1 VIRGVGIDLVDVDRF
16 RRMLGRRPG
25 LIKRLFTSSEREYCM
40 ERNDPTERFAVRFAA
55 KEATLKSMGVGIGA
69 VEWHDIEVGRSPEGR
84 PSLEL
89 SGRAAK
95 LAEELDIIRFELSMT
110 HTSTMAQ
117 AEVIAIGE
125 VDPAPRGQARMAQ
138 WRREVGER
146 PPLDPIIA
154 GGLVPIVTP
163 AEMNDVDREAPEPV
177 EELIARAGSALARH
191 AIRMLG
197 GTYGRRVVVLV
208 GKGNNGNDGR
218 DAARRLTRRG
228 VRVRIVDVGDAPAVL
243 PSCDLVIDA
252 AFGSGFTAVASR
264 PYVAPLP
271 PAGALVLAV
280 DIPSGADG
288 LTGQA
293 GTAGVMSAGVMS
305 ADETITFAALKP
317 GLLFADGSRSSGRIT
332 VADIGLDVSRA
343 SAHLVGATAVTSWLT
358 QRSVDAHKWNSA
370 VCVVAGGPGMEGAAA
385 LVSRAALRTG
395 AGYVRLS
402 MPTPDPALTAAVQL
416 PTEVVRRALPSVA
429 WAADVLADLERFQSL
444 VIGNG
449 LGLAPANSES
459 TIAVLVGA
467 RALGMPVVVDADGLT
482 ALATAIGGTLEPG
495 QPVSG
500 NAVSGN
506 AVTGNAVS
514 GHVASG
520 QGFADILG
528 PNTVLTPHDGEF
540 ARLDGS
546 PPGPD
551 RIAAARRLAERTG
564 AVVLLKGP
572 STVVASPSGDVLV
585 STSGDARLA
594 TAGTGDVLAGII
606 GALLAAGLD
615 PFRAAAAGAFIHG
628 RAGAL
633 GWRHGTVA
641 GDLPWRIPAVL
652 QSLS

>member
-1 VIRGVGIDLVDVDRF
+1 MIRGVGIDLVDVDRF
-16 RRMLGRRPG
+16 RRTMARHPG
-25 LIKRLFTSSEREYCM
+25 LIERLFTPSERAYCL

-69 VEWHDIEVGRSPEGR
+69 VEWHDIEVGRSPGGR

-95 LAEELDIIRFELSMT
+95 LAEELSIVRFELSMT

-125 VDPAPRGQARMAQ
+125 GIPARGGQARMAQ
-138 WRREVGER
+138 WRGEVGER
-146 PPLDPIIA
+146 PALDALGAGELIA
-154 GGLVPIVTP
+154 GGLIPIVTP
-163 AEMNDVDREAPEPV
+163 VEMNDIDRAAPEPV

-228 VRVRIVDVGDAPAVL
+228 VRVRIVDVANAPAVL

-252 AFGSGFTAVASR
+252 AFGSGFRADDSR
-264 PYVAPLP
+264 PFVAPLA

-280 DIPSGADG
+280 DIPSGVDG

-293 GTAGVMSAGVMS
+293 GTAGVMTAGVMT

-317 GLLFADGSRSSGRIT
+317 GLLFADGSRSAGRVT

-343 SAHLVGATAVTSWLT
+343 SAHLLGAAAVASWLT
-358 QRSVDAHKWNSA
+358 GRSPDAHKWNSA

-385 LVSRAALRTG
+385 LASRAALRTG

-402 MPTPDPALTAAVQL
+402 MPTPDPAVTPAGTAAVQL

-429 WAADVLADLERFQSL
+429 WAADVLADLARFQSL

-449 LGLAPANSES
+449 LGLTPQTLASVVD
-459 TIAVLVGA
+459 VLEGA
-467 RALGMPVVVDADGLT
+467 KILGLPTVVDADGLT
-482 ALATAIGGTLEPG
+482 ALAAAAGG
-495 QPVSG
+495 QSG
-500 NAVSGN
+500 SRESSLTSEAYSKMV
-506 AVTGNAVS
+506 
-514 GHVASG
+514 
-520 QGFADILG
+520 G

-540 ARLDGS
+540 TRLDGS

-551 RIAAARRLAERTG
+551 RIAAARRLAGRTG

-572 STVVASPSGDVLV
+572 STVIASPTGDVLV
-585 STSGDARLA
+585 STTGDARLA

-628 RAGAL
+628 GAGAL

-652 QSLS
+652 KLLS

>member
-1 VIRGVGIDLVDVDRF
+1 
-16 RRMLGRRPG
+16 M
-25 LIKRLFTSSEREYCM
+25 
-40 ERNDPTERFAVRFAA
+40 
-55 KEATLKSMGVGIGA
+55 
-69 VEWHDIEVGRSPEGR
+69 
-84 PSLEL
+84 
-89 SGRAAK
+89 
-95 LAEELDIIRFELSMT
+95 
-110 HTSTMAQ
+110 
-117 AEVIAIGE
+117 
-125 VDPAPRGQARMAQ
+125 
-138 WRREVGER
+138 
-146 PPLDPIIA
+146 
-154 GGLVPIVTP
+154 
-163 AEMNDVDREAPEPV
+163 
-177 EELIARAGSALARH
+177 
-191 AIRMLG
+191 
-197 GTYGRRVVVLV
+197 LV

-228 VRVRIVDVGDAPAVL
+228 VPVRIVDVANAPAVL

-252 AFGSGFTAVASR
+252 AFGSGFRADDSR
-264 PYVAPLP
+264 PFVAPLA

-280 DIPSGADG
+280 DIPSGVDG

-293 GTAGVMSAGVMS
+293 GTAGVMTAGVMT

-317 GLLFADGSRSSGRIT
+317 GLLFADGSRSAGRVT

-343 SAHLVGATAVTSWLT
+343 SAHLLGAAAVASWLT
-358 QRSVDAHKWNSA
+358 ERSPDAHKWNSA

-385 LVSRAALRTG
+385 LASRAALRTG

-402 MPTPDPALTAAVQL
+402 MPTPDPAVTTPGTPAGTTAVQL

-429 WAADVLADLERFQSL
+429 WADDVLADLGRFQSL

-449 LGLAPANSES
+449 LGLTPQTLASVVD
-459 TIAVLVGA
+459 VLKGA
-467 RALGMPVVVDADGLT
+467 KILGLPSVVDADGLT
-482 ALATAIGGTLEPG
+482 ALAAAAGG
-495 QPVSG
+495 QSG
-500 NAVSGN
+500 SRESSSTSDAYAKMV
-506 AVTGNAVS
+506 
-514 GHVASG
+514 
-520 QGFADILG
+520 G

-551 RIAAARRLAERTG
+551 RIAAARRLAGRTG

-572 STVVASPSGDVLV
+572 STVIASPSGEVLV
-585 STSGDARLA
+585 STTGDVRLA

-641 GDLPWRIPAVL
+641 GDLPWRIPAVRAEL
-652 QSLS
+652 DALLS

>member
-16 RRMLGRRPG
+16 RRTLARRPG
-25 LIKRLFTSSEREYCM
+25 LIERLFTPSERAYCL

-84 PSLEL
+84 PSLDL
-89 SGRAAK
+89 SGRAAT
-95 LAEELDIIRFELSMT
+95 LAGELGIVRFELSMT

-154 GGLVPIVTP
+154 GGLIPIVTP
-163 AEMNDVDREAPEPV
+163 AEMNDIDRAAPEPV
-177 EELIARAGSALARH
+177 DELISRAGAALARH

-218 DAARRLTRRG
+218 DAACRLTRRG
-228 VRVRIVDVGDAPAVL
+228 VRVRIVDVANAPAVL

-252 AFGSGFTAVASR
+252 AFGSGFRADGSR
-264 PYVAPLP
+264 PFVAPLA

-280 DIPSGADG
+280 DIPSGVDG

-293 GTAGVMSAGVMS
+293 GTAAVMTAGVMT

-317 GLLFADGSRSSGRIT
+317 GLLFADGSRSAGRIT

-343 SAHLVGATAVTSWLT
+343 SAHLLGATAVAGWLT
-358 QRSVDAHKWNSA
+358 ERSPDAHKWNSA

-385 LVSRAALRTG
+385 LVSRAALRAG

-402 MPTPDPALTAAVQL
+402 MPTQVPTVTPAGTAAVQL

-429 WAADVLADLERFQSL
+429 WADDVLADLGRFQSL

-449 LGLAPANSES
+449 LGLTPQTLSS
-459 TIAVLVGA
+459 VVDVLEGA
-467 RALGMPVVVDADGLT
+467 KILGLPSVVDADGLT
-482 ALATAIGGTLEPG
+482 ALAAAAGG
-495 QPVSG
+495 QSG
-500 NAVSGN
+500 SSGSSLTSD
-506 AVTGNAVS
+506 AYSKMV
-514 GHVASG
+514 
-520 QGFADILG
+520 G

-551 RIAAARRLAERTG
+551 RIAAARRLAGRTG

-572 STVVASPSGDVLV
+572 STVIASPSGEVLV
-585 STSGDARLA
+585 STTGDVRLA

-652 QSLS
+652 KLLS

>member
-16 RRMLGRRPG
+16 RRTMARHPG
-25 LIKRLFTSSEREYCM
+25 LIERLFTPPERAYCL

-69 VEWHDIEVGRSPEGR
+69 VEWHDIEVGRSPGGR

-89 SGRAAK
+89 SGRAAT
-95 LAEELDIIRFELSMT
+95 LAEELSIVRFELSMT

-125 VDPAPRGQARMAQ
+125 GIPARRGQARMAQ
-138 WRREVGER
+138 WRGEVGER
-146 PPLDPIIA
+146 PALDALGAGELIA
-154 GGLVPIVTP
+154 GGLITIVTP
-163 AEMNDVDREAPEPV
+163 VEMNDIDRAAPEPV

-228 VRVRIVDVGDAPAVL
+228 VRVRIVDVANAPAVL

-252 AFGSGFTAVASR
+252 AFGSGFRADDSR
-264 PYVAPLP
+264 PFVAPLA

-280 DIPSGADG
+280 DIPSGVDG

-293 GTAGVMSAGVMS
+293 GTAGVMT

-317 GLLFADGSRSSGRIT
+317 GLLFADGSRSAGRVT

-343 SAHLVGATAVTSWLT
+343 SAHLLGAAAVASWLT
-358 QRSVDAHKWNSA
+358 ERSPDAHKWNSA

-385 LVSRAALRTG
+385 LASRAALRTG

-402 MPTPDPALTAAVQL
+402 MPTPDPAVTPAGTAAVQL

-429 WAADVLADLERFQSL
+429 WAADVLADLARFQSL

-449 LGLAPANSES
+449 LGLTPQTLASVVD
-459 TIAVLVGA
+459 VLEGA
-467 RALGMPVVVDADGLT
+467 KILGLPTVVDADGLT
-482 ALATAIGGTLEPG
+482 ALAAAAGG
-495 QPVSG
+495 QSG
-500 NAVSGN
+500 SRESSLTSNTYSKLV
-506 AVTGNAVS
+506 
-514 GHVASG
+514 
-520 QGFADILG
+520 G

-540 ARLDGS
+540 TRLDGS

-551 RIAAARRLAERTG
+551 RIAAARRLAGRTG

-572 STVVASPSGDVLV
+572 STVIASPTGDVLV
-585 STSGDARLA
+585 STTGDARLA

-628 RAGAL
+628 GAGAL

-652 QSLS
+652 KLLS

>member
-16 RRMLGRRPG
+16 RRTLARRPG
-25 LIKRLFTSSEREYCM
+25 LIERLFTPSERAYCL

-84 PSLEL
+84 PSLDL
-89 SGRAAK
+89 SGRAAT
-95 LAEELDIIRFELSMT
+95 LAGELGIVRFELSMT

-125 VDPAPRGQARMAQ
+125 GVPARRGQARMAQ
-138 WRREVGER
+138 WRGEVGER
-146 PPLDPIIA
+146 PLLDPIIA

-163 AEMNDVDREAPEPV
+163 AEMNDIDRAAPEPV
-177 EELIARAGSALARH
+177 DELISRAGAALARH
-191 AIRMLG
+191 SIRMLG
-197 GTYGRRVVVLV
+197 GTYGRRLVVLV

-228 VRVRIVDVGDAPAVL
+228 VRVRIVDVANAPAVL

-252 AFGSGFTAVASR
+252 ACGSGFRADDAR
-264 PYVAPLP
+264 PFVAPLA

-280 DIPSGADG
+280 DIPSGVDG

-293 GTAGVMSAGVMS
+293 GTADALTAEDVAAVMT

-317 GLLFADGSRSSGRIT
+317 GLLFADGSRSAGRIT

-343 SAHLVGATAVTSWLT
+343 SAHLLGATAVAGWLT
-358 QRSVDAHKWNSA
+358 ERSPDAHKWNSA

-385 LVSRAALRTG
+385 LVSRAALRAG

-402 MPTPDPALTAAVQL
+402 MPTQVPTVPPSTHPAATAAVTTAVQL

-429 WAADVLADLERFQSL
+429 WADDVLADLGRFQSL

-449 LGLAPANSES
+449 LGLTPQTLSS
-459 TIAVLVGA
+459 VVDVLEGA
-467 RALGMPVVVDADGLT
+467 KILGLPSVVDADGLT
-482 ALATAIGGTLEPG
+482 ALAAAAGG
-495 QPVSG
+495 QSG
-500 NAVSGN
+500 SSGSSLTSD
-506 AVTGNAVS
+506 AYSKMV
-514 GHVASG
+514 
-520 QGFADILG
+520 G

-551 RIAAARRLAERTG
+551 RIAAARRLAGRTG

-572 STVVASPSGDVLV
+572 STVIASPSGEVLV
-585 STSGDARLA
+585 STTGDVRLA

>member
-16 RRMLGRRPG
+16 RRTLARRPG
-25 LIKRLFTSSEREYCM
+25 LIERLFTPSERAYCL

-84 PSLEL
+84 PSLDL
-89 SGRAAK
+89 SGRAAT
-95 LAEELDIIRFELSMT
+95 LAGELGIVRFELSMT

-125 VDPAPRGQARMAQ
+125 GIPARRGQARMAQ
-138 WRREVGER
+138 WRGEVGER
-146 PPLDPIIA
+146 PPLDALGA
-154 GGLVPIVTP
+154 GELIGGELIPIVTP
-163 AEMNDVDREAPEPV
+163 AEMNDIDREAPEPV

-228 VRVRIVDVGDAPAVL
+228 VRVRIVDVANAPAVL

-252 AFGSGFTAVASR
+252 AFGSGFRADDSR
-264 PYVAPLP
+264 PFVAPLA

-280 DIPSGADG
+280 DIPSGVDG

-293 GTAGVMSAGVMS
+293 GTAGVMT

-317 GLLFADGSRSSGRIT
+317 GLLFADGSRSVGRII

-343 SAHLVGATAVTSWLT
+343 SAHLLGATAVAGWLT
-358 QRSVDAHKWNSA
+358 ERSPDAHKWNSA

-385 LVSRAALRTG
+385 LVSRAALRAG

-402 MPTPDPALTAAVQL
+402 VPTPDPAVTPAGTAAVQL
-416 PTEVVRRALPSVA
+416 PIEVVRRRLPPVD
-429 WAADVLADLERFQSL
+429 WARDVLADLERFRSL
-444 VIGNG
+444 IIGNG
-449 LGLAPANSES
+449 LGLAPATSES

-467 RALGMPVVVDADGLT
+467 RALGIPVVVDADGLT

-506 AVTGNAVS
+506 AVS
-514 GHVASG
+514 GL
-520 QGFADILG
+520 GFADILG

-572 STVVASPSGDVLV
+572 STVIASPAGDVLV
-585 STSGDARLA
+585 STTGDARLA

-633 GWRHGTVA
+633 GWRYGTVA
-641 GDLPWRIPAVL
+641 GDLPWRIPAVRAAL
-652 QSLS
+652 DELLF